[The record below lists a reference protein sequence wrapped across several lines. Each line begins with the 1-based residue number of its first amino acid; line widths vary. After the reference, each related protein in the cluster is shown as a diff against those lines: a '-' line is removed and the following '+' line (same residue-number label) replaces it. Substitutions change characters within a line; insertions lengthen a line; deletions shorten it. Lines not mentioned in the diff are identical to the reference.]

1 MLLTTASAPPAW
13 DPWDALT
20 TRHPHVCVRYTP
32 HLPAH
37 MLGATDGSTIWLATD
52 QSSSERRCTLA
63 HELIHIELGHHC
75 CQPARVEQA
84 VEAEAA
90 RRLIP
95 LGRLQAAL
103 AWTACEA
110 ETAEALD
117 VDVAMLRTRIAGL
130 TEVERAQ
137 IGQAAA

>member
-1 MLLTTASAPPAW
+1 MLLAPTKASPW
-13 DPWDALT
+13 DPWDALAT
-20 TRHPHVCVRYTP
+20 DYPHVCVRHTP

-52 QSSSERRCTLA
+52 QTSSERRCTLA
-63 HELIHIELGHHC
+63 HELIHIELGHYN
-75 CQPARVEQA
+75 CQPAHVEQA

-103 AWTACEA
+103 AWTARDVEA
-110 ETAEALD
+110 AKALD
-117 VDVAMLRTRIAGL
+117 VDVATLRTRIAGL
-130 TEVERAQ
+130 TEAERTQ
-137 IGQAAA
+137 IGQSAA